1 MSNSCSTSP
10 RRSCKTQAGQ
20 GITGFRLKISKG
32 RCSLAAVKPERNRAT
47 RLKQKNLNE
56 GGILEML
63 KIVKILVTK
72 EMVVALVFIVSTL
85 FLINSGFSEMRIT
98 TQDGRTINVPVNSKD
113 IKIIEFTQD
122 AASLSIEGIW
132 DSSIG
137 FQYQITQSRNTFTW
151 EVLKPIREH
160 GQGTISG
167 NTISASWRGDN
178 GSGSAS
184 GRIIVVA
191 PQNRANR
198 IEWSNGVIFFR

>member
-1 MSNSCSTSP
+1 
-10 RRSCKTQAGQ
+10 
-20 GITGFRLKISKG
+20 
-32 RCSLAAVKPERNRAT
+32 
-47 RLKQKNLNE
+47 
-56 GGILEML
+56 ML
-63 KIVKILVTK
+63 KTVKSLVTK

-122 AASLSIEGIW
+122 AAGLSIEGIW

-151 EVLKPIREH
+151 EVLKPIREQ

-198 IEWSNGVIFFR
+198 LEWSNGVIFFR

>member
-1 MSNSCSTSP
+1 M
-10 RRSCKTQAGQ
+10 
-20 GITGFRLKISKG
+20 IKIIKS
-32 RCSLAAVKPERNRAT
+32 
-47 RLKQKNLNE
+47 
-56 GGILEML
+56 
-63 KIVKILVTK
+63 LVTK
-72 EMVVALVFIVSTL
+72 EMVVALVFVMST
-85 FLINSGFSEMRIT
+85 FLLISAGFSEMRIT
-98 TQDGRTINVPVNSKD
+98 TQDGRTIKVPVNSKD

-122 AASLSIEGIW
+122 AAGLSVEGIW

-151 EVLKPIREH
+151 EVLKPIREQ

-167 NTISASWRGDN
+167 NTINATWRGDN

-198 IEWSNGVIFFR
+198 IEWSNGVVFYR

>member
-1 MSNSCSTSP
+1 
-10 RRSCKTQAGQ
+10 
-20 GITGFRLKISKG
+20 
-32 RCSLAAVKPERNRAT
+32 
-47 RLKQKNLNE
+47 
-56 GGILEML
+56 ML
-63 KIVKILVTK
+63 KTVKSLVTK

-122 AASLSIEGIW
+122 AAGLSIEGIW

-151 EVLKPIREH
+151 EVLKPIREQ

-167 NTISASWRGDN
+167 NTINATWRGDN

-198 IEWSNGVIFFR
+198 LEWSNGVIFFR